1 MNYPRNPRKSAAKK
15 NQFGIIILAAGASSR
30 LGTPKQL
37 LKFQGKTLLRRAVD
51 AAIET
56 NFKTVVV
63 LGANFEAI
71 KAEIEDLEIEIC
83 FNENWQDGM
92 SSSLKTGLHKLL
104 EIAPNLSAVIVSLCD
119 QPFVNS
125 KVFTDLAE
133 TYKKTNAPIVAC
145 EYGQTVGV
153 PALFSSSV
161 FDELL
166 NLSSENGAKTII
178 KKHLSQTKKISV
190 PQAEIDID
198 THEDYQKILR

>member
-30 LGTPKQL
+30 LGTPKQF

-92 SSSLKTGLHKLL
+92 SSSLKTGLHKLV
-104 EIAPNLSAVIVSLCD
+104 EIVPNLSAVIVSLCD

-178 KKHLSQTKKISV
+178 KKYLSKVEKISV

>member
-1 MNYPRNPRKSAAKK
+1 MTEIEI
-15 NQFGIIILAAGASSR
+15 GIIILAAGESRR
-30 LGTPKQL
+30 LGEPKQL
-37 LKFQGKTLLRRAVD
+37 LEFEGKTLLRRAVE

-63 LGANFEAI
+63 LGANFKEI
-71 KAEIEDLEIEIC
+71 KVEIENLEVEIC
-83 FNENWQDGM
+83 FNENWQNGM
-92 SSSLKTGLHKLL
+92 SSSLKTGLQKLI
-104 EIAPNLSAVIVSLCD
+104 ESAPNLSAVIVSLCD

-133 TYKKTNAPIVAC
+133 TFEKTNAPIVAS
-145 EYGQTVGV
+145 EYSQTIGV
-153 PALFSSSV
+153 PALFSRSV

-178 KKHLSQTKKISV
+178 KKYLSRTKKISV

-198 THEDYQKILR
+198 THEDYRKILR

>member
-166 NLSSENGAKTII
+166 NLSSENGAKKII
-178 KKHLSQTKKISV
+178 KKYISKVEKISV